1 MIAFTRN
8 EFCLKKLKP
17 DYKELAKREI
27 FGFFVTRRKKFA
39 NIARKLRLQKSKCKE
54 NSKKSDT
61 IAFTGVTQPFPFGIY
76 CKNPGAE
83 HERTFLLVTY

>member
-17 DYKELAKREI
+17 DYQELAKREI

-39 NIARKLRLQKSKCKE
+39 NIARKLRL
-54 NSKKSDT
+54 KK
-61 IAFTGVTQPFPFGIY
+61 IKV
-76 CKNPGAE
+76 
-83 HERTFLLVTY
+83 